1 MIIFEH
7 CTEPLPRS
15 PCEEKLRSKRD
26 KRERRERE
34 RDREKEIKIDET
46 KRAAFFLGA
55 LPRGPPGSWPGHGP
69 GCEGYECRVCECRE
83 KEPKGQEKPKG
94 ARHTSEHAHTAH
106 SQPPTSAQS
115 PRFA

>member
-7 CTEPLPRS
+7 CTD

-34 RDREKEIKIDET
+34 RDREKEIKSDET

-55 LPRGPPGSWPGHGP
+55 LPRGPP